1 MIPPD
6 TSYRYMN
13 VFISEWALLVG
24 GLVFAL
30 PMAILRT
37 RDHTDLDDEIMSEV
51 HLSR

>member
-37 RDHTDLDDEIMSEV
+37 KTHTDLDVSVV